1 MATLEKETPPAATE
15 GVDYNSAGEQ
25 EQATV
30 VPVDVQHLAEPL
42 DPPRGLVG
50 ELAAYFY
57 KSARYPMKEGA
68 LLAALGLMAGVA
80 GRNFNFD
87 GTGLNLYLLLLAE
100 SGRGKEDMRSGIDRL
115 LSAVRPNVSLV
126 DEFIGPDTFASGQ
139 GLVRALD
146 RNKVF
151 LSIQSEFGLR
161 VKQFNHPHASEAMV
175 MLKRVLLDLYAKS
188 GWNNVLRPTVYSDS
202 EKNTRL
208 IQAPCVSILG
218 ESTPGHVY
226 DNLSFRDIEDGLL
239 PRCLILEC
247 NDKRPRANPAAGAPP
262 PPQLAQQ
269 FAALVATCLTMGA
282 NNTVAQ
288 IAVTPDAAVALQ
300 AVQDWLDDA
309 YNATSREAHERALWN
324 RAALNI
330 RRIAA
335 LIAIGCMPANG
346 APIIEKD
353 HVDWAEDFVEH
364 CINGLAEK
372 FREGVV
378 GTGEARL
385 EAELKKYVRE
395 YLSLGPARR
404 RVYKVPH
411 KLTETDGCIGLD
423 YLRRRAKRCAAF
435 TQDRR
440 GFDRALADT
449 VSALCRTGAL
459 FKLSPVE
466 VYNRF
471 GLRGEVYGLGDVG
484 TFE

>member
-1 MATLEKETPPAATE
+1 MRTPKAETPPAATE
-15 GVDYNSAGEQ
+15 GVDNDSAGEQ

-30 VPVDVQHLAEPL
+30 VPLDVQHLAEPL
-42 DPPRGLVG
+42 NPPPGLMG
-50 ELAAYFY
+50 ELANYFY
-57 KSARYPMKEGA
+57 GSARYPMKEGA

-80 GRNFNFD
+80 GRSFNFD

-100 SGRGKEDMRSGIDRL
+100 SGRGKEDMRGGIDRL
-115 LSAVRPNVSLV
+115 LSAVRPNVALV

-146 RNKVF
+146 RTKVF

-161 VKQFNHPHASEAMV
+161 VKQFNNPHASEAMV

-188 GWNNVLRPTVYSDS
+188 GWNSVLRPTVYSDS

-247 NDKRPRANPAAGAPP
+247 NDERPRANSNAGVPP
-262 PPQLAQQ
+262 QPQLAQQ
-269 FAALVATCLTMGA
+269 FAALVATCLKMSA
-282 NNTVAQ
+282 NNTVEQ
-288 IAVTPDAAVALQ
+288 VAVTPDAAVALQ
-300 AVQDWLDDA
+300 AVQDWLDYA
-309 YNATSREAHERALWN
+309 YNNKTREAHERALWN

-335 LIAIGCMPANG
+335 LIAVGCMPANG
-346 APIIEKD
+346 KPVIEKE

-364 CINGLAEK
+364 CINELADK

-385 EAELKKYVRE
+385 EAEIKKYVRE
-395 YLSLGPARR
+395 YVSLSPARR

-411 KLTETDGCIGLD
+411 RLTEVAGCIGLD
-423 YLRRRAKRCAAF
+423 YLRRRAKRCVAF

-440 GFDRALADT
+440 GFDRALSDT
-449 VSALCRTGAL
+449 LAAMCRAGAL
-459 FKLSPVE
+459 FKLHPQEASKL
-466 VYNRF
+466 F
-471 GLRGEVYGLGDVG
+471 GMRGEVYGLGDIG